1 MAITDEASLL
11 RERLREQQDI
21 IEILRDFVIEFHLT
35 GTSQRGK
42 EWAQNYLDTNK
53 TQDKTIQE

>member
-21 IEILRDFVIEFHLT
+21 IEILRNFVLEFYLNGDSPH
-35 GTSQRGK
+35 GK
-42 EWAQNYLDTNK
+42 EWAQNYLDNQK
-53 TQDKTIQE
+53 PQDKTVQE